1 MVNLLVSCK
10 REKINKG
17 GCQEG
22 VSRSQPLPR
31 EALGKVRSTQ
41 AL

>member
-1 MVNLLVSCK
+1 MMNLLVSCK

-31 EALGKVRSTQ
+31 GALGKVRSTQ